1 MAIVRLTGV
10 PLLSQP
16 TSGVCWHMCSRM
28 LYEWSKATKR
38 GSMKNPATADEGYT
52 KRFKDNR
59 DVAADQNWHL
69 AEAFSMVQKPNISM
83 DFQSLSSV
91 LQHNG
96 PIWTGLKKNWGGYN
110 HGHVVVISGVADTG
124 VLIFDPEPMNIGTE
138 LWLTWAQINKAV
150 SALRQE
156 IVPNPQFLTAA

>member
-52 KRFKDNR
+52 KRFKDNP
-59 DVAADQNWHL
+59 AY
-69 AEAFSMVQKPNISM
+69 QKYVDDPIHNRYP
-83 DFQSLSSV
+83 DLL
-91 LQHNG
+91 LQTR
-96 PIWTGLKKNWGGYN
+96 PLLRIRLR
-110 HGHVVVISGVADTG
+110 
-124 VLIFDPEPMNIGTE
+124 
-138 LWLTWAQINKAV
+138 
-150 SALRQE
+150 SASKEKLPPP
-156 IVPNPQFLTAA
+156 IVPRATNTMQASIRAGSLEAGTFNHVDELV